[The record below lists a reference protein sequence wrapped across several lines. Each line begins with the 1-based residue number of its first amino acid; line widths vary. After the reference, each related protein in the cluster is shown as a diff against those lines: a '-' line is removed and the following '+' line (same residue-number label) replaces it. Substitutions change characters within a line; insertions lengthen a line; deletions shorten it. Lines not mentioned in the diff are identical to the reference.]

1 MPLILGTN
9 SIKDTG
15 YNVANSCRFNDGD
28 SAYLKF
34 TSSSGNRR
42 TWTFSTWVKRST
54 LTDDKQSLIGSYGAQ
69 SDAGYTQFRFQDGEV
84 LNLTGWNTD
93 WFTTNR
99 KFRDVSAWLHIVL
112 AVDTTNATAGNRLRL
127 YINGTEET
135 SFSQS
140 NNPDE
145 NEDLAINVN
154 GEVTYVGAES
164 YTSGGSRYF
173 DGYMAETVLIDGL
186 QLAPTSFGEF
196 DEDSPTIW
204 KPIDVSGLTRGTNG
218 FYLDFEDSSN
228 LGKEAFGDTDL
239 TEVNLAATDQ
249 STDTCT
255 NNFCT
260 LNPLDNSTA
269 VSFDLSQGN
278 LVLGDIG
285 SGDNDHGLRGTFGV
299 NAGKWYYEVKRLE
312 TSGTFGVIGSD
323 VKLEFDLENNTS
335 GPAHIMSSN
344 GTGSSLVYWNDGSF
358 TNNASLQ
365 GYAANDII
373 GVALDMDNG
382 KLFFSINGVFKG
394 FDNNASDPAAGTNA
408 NFTDIPTDGTFM
420 MPYVSKRGTA
430 NPSDQYN
437 FGGTQ
442 SFTISSGNTDGNG
455 FGNFEYA
462 PPSGF
467 LALCTKNLAESG

>member
-1 MPLILGTN
+1 MIILGTN

-15 YNVANSCRFNDGD
+15 YNVANSLRVDRNS
-28 SAYLKF
+28 SAYL
-34 TSSSGNRR
+34 TR
-42 TWTFSTWVKRST
+42 TED
-54 LTDDKQSLIGSYGAQ
+54 TDQSDGKKITISIWFKLGAQLGTTRYFFGGHADGSYTNEIGITSNDQ
-69 SDAGYTQFRFQDGEV
+69 
-84 LNLTGWNTD
+84 LNFSCIANGTNQV
-93 WFTTNR
+93 TTNR
-99 KFRDVSAWLHIVL
+99 VFRDPSAWYHVVAVL
-112 AVDTTNATAGNRLRL
+112 DSTQGTDTNRIKL
-127 YINGTEET
+127 YVNGVQET
-135 SFSQS
+135 SFASSSYPSQ
-140 NNPDE
+140 NAVTE
-145 NEDLAINVN
+145 YLKN
-154 GEVTYVGAES
+154 GGVTRVGDKG
-164 YTSGGSRYF
+164 SGGNNW
-173 DGYMAETVLIDGL
+173 DGYLAEVCVLDGQAL
-186 QLAPTSFGEF
+186 DQNSFGEF
-196 DEDSPTIW
+196 DDDSPTIW
-204 KPIDVSGLTRGTNG
+204 KPIDPSGLTFGNNG

-228 LGKEAFGDTDL
+228 LGNDKNGGSDFSSN
-239 TEVNLAATDQ
+239 NLAATDQ

-269 VSFDLSQGN
+269 VAFDLTEGN

-312 TSGTFGVIGSD
+312 TGGTFGVIGSD
-323 VKLEFDLENNTS
+323 VKLEFDLENETS

-358 TNNASLQ
+358 TNDASLQ

-430 NPSDQYN
+430 DPSDQYN
-437 FGGTQ
+437 FGNP
-442 SFTISSGNTDGNG
+442 SFSVSSGNTDGNG
-455 FGNFEYA
+455 YGNFEYA
-462 PPSGF
+462 PPSGYF
-467 LALCTKNLAESG
+467 ALCTKNLAENG

>member
-145 NEDLAINVN
+145 NED
-154 GEVTYVGAES
+154 
-164 YTSGGSRYF
+164 
-173 DGYMAETVLIDGL
+173 
-186 QLAPTSFGEF
+186 
-196 DEDSPTIW
+196 
-204 KPIDVSGLTRGTNG
+204 
-218 FYLDFEDSSN
+218 
-228 LGKEAFGDTDL
+228 
-239 TEVNLAATDQ
+239 
-249 STDTCT
+249 
-255 NNFCT
+255 
-260 LNPLDNSTA
+260 
-269 VSFDLSQGN
+269 
-278 LVLGDIG
+278 
-285 SGDNDHGLRGTFGV
+285 
-299 NAGKWYYEVKRLE
+299 
-312 TSGTFGVIGSD
+312 
-323 VKLEFDLENNTS
+323 
-335 GPAHIMSSN
+335 
-344 GTGSSLVYWNDGSF
+344 
-358 TNNASLQ
+358 
-365 GYAANDII
+365 
-373 GVALDMDNG
+373 
-382 KLFFSINGVFKG
+382 
-394 FDNNASDPAAGTNA
+394 
-408 NFTDIPTDGTFM
+408 
-420 MPYVSKRGTA
+420 
-430 NPSDQYN
+430 
-437 FGGTQ
+437 
-442 SFTISSGNTDGNG
+442 
-455 FGNFEYA
+455 
-462 PPSGF
+462 
-467 LALCTKNLAESG
+467 

>member
-1 MPLILGTN
+1 M
-9 SIKDTG
+9 
-15 YNVANSCRFNDGD
+15 SC
-28 SAYLKF
+28 
-34 TSSSGNRR
+34 
-42 TWTFSTWVKRST
+42 WVKRCTLGANSSIFTSEGAGVSST
-54 LTDDKQSLIGSYGAQ
+54 KGTIRFDAADSLS
-69 SDAGYTQFRFQDGEV
+69 GYLLYDG
-84 LNLTGWNTD
+84 GWKS
-93 WFTTNR
+93 FTTNEL
-99 KFRDVSAWLHIVL
+99 FRDVSAWYHIVYIG
-112 AVDTTNATAGNRLRL
+112 DTTQGTASNRLKL
-127 YINGTEET
+127 YVNGVQET
-135 SFSQS
+135 SFATATYPSEDYEWQLQAIAK
-140 NNPDE
+140 NFGIGAFAAE
-145 NEDLAINVN
+145 NAGASPSSFYLA
-154 GEVTYVGAES
+154 EVVYLDGVA
-164 YTSGGSRYF
+164 GSIG
-173 DGYMAETVLIDGL
+173 D
-186 QLAPTSFGEF
+186 FGEF

-204 KPIDVSGLTRGTNG
+204 KPIDVSGLTFGTNG
-218 FYLDFEDSSN
+218 FYLEFKQSGTSQNSSGLGADTSGNDNHFAVNN
-228 LGKEAFGDTDL
+228 LTAI
-239 TEVNLAATDQ
+239 DQ
-249 STDTCT
+249 SLDTCT
-255 NNFCT
+255 NNFAT